1 MIHFFAASAS
11 ALARPSSS
19 SFATRFL
26 ALAGIALASSL
37 AGCSSAPPTAPAA
50 PAPVAARP
58 QVVLPIAQLDRGVQI
73 VLPDTVLFETGKA
86 NLKEAESGA
95 YLDRIAA
102 LLLGKTQKRVA
113 VEGHTDNVGAA
124 ALNQRLSEQR
134 ADAVAAALIARGVP
148 EVRLSRR
155 GFSFTQPAAP
165 NDVEAGRRLN
175 RRTELIVIDEKV
187 EAITQ
192 GEPANSFEDAAARV
206 KAALEAAKGKG

>member
-1 MIHFFAASAS
+1 M
-11 ALARPSSS
+11 
-19 SFATRFL
+19 TRFHAATAPAVARTALVFTVL
-26 ALAGIALASSL
+26 ALTGALL
-37 AGCSSAPPTAPAA
+37 AGCSSAPPAA

-58 QVVLPIAQLDRGVQI
+58 KVVLPIAQLDRGVQI

-86 NLKEAESGA
+86 NLNETESGA
-95 YLDRIAA
+95 YLDRIAG
-102 LLLGKTQKRVA
+102 LLVSKTQKRVA

-124 ALNQRLSEQR
+124 ALNQKLSEQR

-148 EVRLSRR
+148 EARLSRR
-155 GFSFTQPAAP
+155 GLSFTQPAAP

-187 EAITQ
+187 ETLTA

-206 KAALEAAKGKG
+206 KAALEAAEGKG